1 MEWKEKIRHWCARSE
16 RSTGEVLTRLR
27 EWGISETLAE
37 SYVDEL
43 LRKDFINEKR
53 FVEAYVHDHFH
64 LHNWGPIKISA
75 GLKEKKCTNSD
86 IQVGLLAV
94 STKEIDVKL
103 TQLIL
108 SKSISNKPRLIR
120 YLQSRGFS
128 LEHILNN
135 SQLGKSA

>member
-27 EWGISETLAE
+27 EWDISETLAE

-64 LHNWGPIKISA
+64 LHNWGPIKIAA
-75 GLKEKKCTNSD
+75 GLRKKKCANSD
-86 IQVGLLAV
+86 IQIGLSAI
-94 STKEIDVKL
+94 SMKEIDKKL
-103 TQLIL
+103 SMLIL
-108 SKSISNKPRLIR
+108 SKSTSDKPRLIR
-120 YLQSRGFS
+120 HLQSRGFS